1 MARDI
6 LSGYGPESPNVQ
18 KPGASSGGVT
28 QAKTLPY
35 DPPMGPIGLGHS
47 GPGLGGANL
56 GNCGTQ
62 GRTSCASDYESGSPG
77 NGGANRGM
85 GTNRKG

>member
-6 LSGYGPESPNVQ
+6 LSEYGPDSPNPQASKMSGSGQVTC
-18 KPGASSGGVT
+18 KP
-28 QAKTLPY
+28 LRY
-35 DPPMGPIGLGHS
+35 DPPKGPQGQGHS

-62 GRTSCASDYESGSPG
+62 GRTTCASDYESGDAG
-77 NGGANRGM
+77 LGGANRGM